1 MFSALNI
8 GWVAVLVIMLISLAL
23 VISFASLI
31 YVIVKRIQDKKAEDF
46 EERDN

>member
-1 MFSALNI
+1 MPSVVGM
-8 GWVAVLVIMLISLAL
+8 GWIAILVIMLISLAA

-31 YVIVKRIQDKKAEDF
+31 YVIVKRVQDKKEENF

>member
-8 GWVAVLVIMLISLAL
+8 GWVAILVIMLISLAL

-31 YVIVKRIQDKKAEDF
+31 YVIVKRIQDKKVEDF